1 MEKHVRWLMFVW
13 IFSSL
18 SVAECQLPTKDKPP
32 ILLGMSTALS
42 GPAQYLGESMRD
54 GVQVY
59 FNKVNCLGGVHGRE
73 VKLITRD
80 DGYQPRAALMNVK
93 KLITQD
99 GVLAI
104 MGNVGTPTAK
114 LTAPYIVQEKRVFY
128 APYTG
133 AGILRNQPVD
143 EYIFNFRASYGQEL
157 KSIIKHIFKNGIKP
171 GEIAFLLQDDAY
183 GQAGFNAAEQ
193 VLTDY
198 GFRHMD
204 ELPVTKYSR
213 NTVEVDDAIMSL
225 LDLATPPKAIIIV
238 GAYAASA
245 KFINHSYNL
254 FPRTLFYNLSFSGA
268 TALSNKLDVSSDRVF
283 ITQVVPFLAHHSV
296 LQQAFT
302 GDLQVYLP
310 HGVANEISFEG
321 YLSANL
327 LIEALWQFEGT
338 INAEGI
344 KNALEQLSRSEI
356 DFGSPLSF
364 SSKDHQASDKVW
376 MMQYQYKK
384 GFIKQVEDE

>member
-1 MEKHVRWLMFVW
+1 MEKHVRWLILVW
-13 IFSSL
+13 AFSSL
-18 SVAECQLPTKDKPP
+18 SVAECQLIMNDKPP

-59 FNKVNCLGGVHGRE
+59 FDKVNCLGGVHGRE
-73 VKLITRD
+73 IKLIIRD
-80 DGYQPRAALMNVK
+80 DGYQPNAALMNVRR
-93 KLITQD
+93 LIEQD
-99 GVLAI
+99 EVLAI

-114 LTAPYIVQEKRVFY
+114 LTAPFIIQHKRVFY

-133 AGILRNQPVD
+133 AGILRDQPVD
-143 EYIFNFRASYGQEL
+143 KYIFNFRASYGQEL
-157 KSIIKHIFKNGIKP
+157 QAIIKHIFKNGIKP

-183 GQAGFNAAEQ
+183 GQAGFTAAKQ
-193 VLTDY
+193 VLMDY
-198 GFRHMD
+198 GFRYID
-204 ELPVTKYSR
+204 ELPVTKYPR

-225 LDLATPPKAIIIV
+225 LDLVNPPKAIIIV

-268 TALSNKLDVSSDRVF
+268 TALSNKLAVSSDRVF

-296 LQQAFT
+296 LKQMFID
-302 GDLQVYLP
+302 DLHEYLP

-327 LIEALWQFEGT
+327 LIEALLQFEGV

-344 KNALEQLSRSEI
+344 KNALEELSVSQI
-356 DFGSPLSF
+356 DFGSSLSF
-364 SSKDHQASDKVW
+364 SRNDHQASDKVW
-376 MMQYQYKK
+376 MLQYQYKK

>member
-1 MEKHVRWLMFVW
+1 MGRQVCGLLLVWL
-13 IFSSL
+13 FSGL
-18 SVAECQLPTKDKPP
+18 SAAECQLPTSEQPP

-54 GVQVY
+54 GIQVY
-59 FNKVNCLGGVHGRE
+59 FNKVNCLGGVHGRSIE
-73 VKLITRD
+73 LIVRD
-80 DGYQPRAALMNVK
+80 DGYQPDAALINVK

-104 MGNVGTPTAK
+104 IGNVGTPTAK
-114 LTAPYIVQEKRVFY
+114 VTAPYITQQKRVFY

-143 EYIFNFRASYGQEL
+143 KFIFNFRASYGQEMQA
-157 KSIIKHIFKNGIKP
+157 IVKHIFKNGIKP

-198 GFRHMD
+198 GFRHMN
-204 ELPVTKYSR
+204 ELPVTKYPR
-213 NTVEVDDAIMSL
+213 NTVEVDNAIMSL
-225 LDLATPPKAIIIV
+225 LDLSKSPKAIIIV

-283 ITQVVPFLAHHSV
+283 ITQVVPFLFHSSV
-296 LQQAFT
+296 SQQAFK
-302 GDLQVYLP
+302 GDINLFLP
-310 HGVANEISFEG
+310 NATANEISFEG

-327 LIEALWQFEGT
+327 FIEALQRYDGE
-338 INAEGI
+338 INSTGI
-344 KNALEQLSRSEI
+344 RSALELLSTSQI
-356 DFGSPLSF
+356 DFGSPLTL
-364 SSKDHQASDKVW
+364 SKTDHQASDKVW

-384 GFIKQVEDE
+384 GFIKQVEGD